1 AGSYRYRC
9 SGAARRG
16 GVRRAPRATFEP
28 MASTTTAAHATAS
41 DLAAPPDDRP
51 GDPRLPARGRRAARA
66 SARHLA
72 RRPGSHRP
80 ARATDPLAAQG
91 EYLVR
96 LAAYN
101 DCHPPG
107 YAERGG
113 DVPTSEWLV
122 GSPLGHLG
130 RWGTSYPTNQRLS
143 IGALGEEEWLAYTA
157 NLHTRPL
164 MPDFAL
170 RQMRERDRRAIY
182 RFVRSLGQAGKP

>member
-1 AGSYRYRC
+1 MRPHPIVLLVLTTVLATPAC
-9 SGAARRG
+9 QRG
-16 GVRRAPRATFEP
+16 
-28 MASTTTAAHATAS
+28 TAAPAASAPATA
-41 DLAAPPDDRP
+41 
-51 GDPRLPARGRRAARA
+51 PAGQA
-66 SARHLA
+66 
-72 RRPGSHRP
+72 
-80 ARATDPLAAQG
+80 ATDPLAAQG
-91 EYLVR
+91 EYLVQI
-96 LAAYN
+96 AGCN
-101 DCHPPG
+101 DCHTPG

-130 RWGTSYPTNQRLS
+130 PWGTSYPTNLRLS

-182 RFVRSLGQAGKP
+182 RFVRSLGQAGEPAPKALPPGVAPPPPYLQLVLPEAAAATRDQAPVR